1 MPHHHHGTLLCSVVV
16 FSLHSYARHN
26 TTTSFSLLLPVA
38 VIFIVASA
46 SDITAFDSLLLFFNS
61 TPHFLSSHISIP
73 SFLCRFPPLLYV
85 FRLYLFNINT
95 TITNSNDVPQMLPLP
110 ILDFKDFQDNLVTR
124 FRPWQR
130 SFQFWIRAVDIYT
143 GYKVRVSL
151 VKDARKQH
159 EMWERQHEFAAEKI
173 YSMCAD
179 LGGFFL
185 KVAQIVGKPDLAPA
199 AWVRRLVTL
208 CDQAPATS
216 FDVVRHELE
225 KEFGR
230 NVWDLFETF
239 DEYPLGS
246 ASIAQVHRARL
257 KGDKSDVVVKVRRA
271 GLVQHPGVQDLMM
284 TDIHNLQAFALY
296 MQKTDIKFDLF
307 SVTKEMEKQ
316 IGYEFDFVREANA
329 MEKIGRFLRES
340 NKKTPVVVPRVVKDM
355 VTRTVLVMEYIDG
368 VPILNL
374 GDEIAKRGINPDGNV
389 AAAAKQKIL
398 KSLTLAYG
406 QMILKSGFFHA
417 DPHPGNILIC
427 KDYGQVKDLPDALRF
442 GYANLVLAIAD
453 NDPKRAAESYR
464 ELGIGTLSKCE
475 NEQQEMFRLA
485 ETMFDTKLPPGV
497 TMLQPFSEDSSI
509 KKIAVQSFPE
519 ELFSVLRTVHLLRGL
534 SVGLGIN
541 YSCAEQWRPIAEEAL
556 YQAGR
561 LKAEDIERRS
571 RRRASFSSSSL
582 ESFDLDRP
590 KSKIIKEDS
599 LSVYEATLVKLK
611 LGSQR
616 NLSSLPK
623 NESDV
628 DGGLGSCSN
637 SLEPMKID
645 LKSPSASGSEFT
657 SSLNELEEVVTMD
670 TDYLSQSDSV
680 KNSKH
685 KEESI
690 ASIFY
695 LFSKFKNAK
704 KAVIISPEDSLAVE
718 NGYGASIPPSFTT
731 SQSLDVD
738 TTVQQS
744 ENEFVPSLAV

>member
-143 GYKVRVSL
+143 GYKVFQVRVSL

-257 KGDKSDVVVKVRRA
+257 KGDKSDVVVK
-271 GLVQHPGVQDLMM
+271 VQHPGVQDLMM

-427 KDYGQVKDLPDALRF
+427 KGSEVALLDYGQVKDLPDALRF

-571 RRRASFSSSSL
+571 RRR
-582 ESFDLDRP
+582 
-590 KSKIIKEDS
+590 
-599 LSVYEATLVKLK
+599 
-611 LGSQR
+611 
-616 NLSSLPK
+616 
-623 NESDV
+623 
-628 DGGLGSCSN
+628 GL
-637 SLEPMKID
+637 LRR
-645 LKSPSASGSEFT
+645 
-657 SSLNELEEVVTMD
+657 
-670 TDYLSQSDSV
+670 
-680 KNSKH
+680 
-685 KEESI
+685 
-690 ASIFY
+690 
-695 LFSKFKNAK
+695 LFWR
-704 KAVIISPEDSLAVE
+704 D
-718 NGYGASIPPSFTT
+718 
-731 SQSLDVD
+731 
-738 TTVQQS
+738 
-744 ENEFVPSLAV
+744 